1 MLNNVIKEFE
11 KFILNYDLNDSR
23 IKYKYDH
30 SYRVMDISE
39 TIAKAINLSDED
51 IILAKIIAL
60 LHDVGRFEQLKVY
73 NSFVDHE
80 SIDHGLLGSSML
92 FKDNLIR
99 SFIKDNKYDEIIKK
113 AIINHNKPKVEEG
126 LNEKE
131 LLHAKIIRDA
141 DKIDILMAKATGLLK
156 QNNKVLE
163 TDIISDEIYNDFF
176 KEETIN
182 NTKRKTSLDKWI
194 SQFAF
199 IFDINYSCSL
209 KIIKE
214 HKYIETIFNSISFKN
229 KETIKRVEKI
239 REFTMDYLNKN

>member
-80 SIDHGLLGSSML
+80 PIDHGLL
-92 FKDNLIR
+92 
-99 SFIKDNKYDEIIKK
+99 
-113 AIINHNKPKVEEG
+113 A
-126 LNEKE
+126 
-131 LLHAKIIRDA
+131 
-141 DKIDILMAKATGLLK
+141 
-156 QNNKVLE
+156 
-163 TDIISDEIYNDFF
+163 
-176 KEETIN
+176 
-182 NTKRKTSLDKWI
+182 
-194 SQFAF
+194 
-199 IFDINYSCSL
+199 
-209 KIIKE
+209 
-214 HKYIETIFNSISFKN
+214 
-229 KETIKRVEKI
+229 
-239 REFTMDYLNKN
+239 